1 MDIMIDTNVIIDYL
15 LDRRPFSDEAEE
27 ILACCM
33 RREIRGYVLASCVTD
48 IFYIAGKRVDDIH
61 ILYLL
66 MDDLFEYLK
75 VLDVSRG
82 NIMAALG
89 QKEQD
94 FEDCLLSVCAQR
106 AGCDRIVTRNTKD
119 FQRSFVKAVEPKE
132 FLNELS
138 ENRLQ

>member
-27 ILACCM
+27 ILGCCM
-33 RREIRGYVLASCVTD
+33 RREIRGYILASCVTD

-75 VLDVSRG
+75 ILDVSKG
-82 NIMAALG
+82 NIMAALD
-89 QKEQD
+89 QKELD

-119 FQRSFVKAVEPKE
+119 FQRSPVKAVEPEAFLKE
-132 FLNELS
+132 LR
-138 ENRLQ
+138 ENTLQ